1 MHNLYKMKS
10 ETFRKQIS
18 LRLTIN

>member
-1 MHNLYKMKS
+1 MKS